1 MEPPRAWPCREPTK
15 RSRHTRLQGT
25 CRWAE
30 ASRGRDQEDPS
41 VIEAHSMGTET
52 LPRGGELPPGPW
64 SGGGPEGCR
73 KREGE
78 GQDSSL
84 PISRKGTSATWERGW
99 KSGDGRPGGLRSRD
113 WCQQATSTCPT
124 PGSGGRGLPSDGTE
138 QWGGDVSPAAVS
150 FRTGRGRCRPQGQE
164 RGCWARA
171 CWPPPACR
179 R

>member
-30 ASRGRDQEDPS
+30 ASRRRDQEDPS

-84 PISRKGTSATWERGW
+84 PISRKGTGATWERGW

-124 PGSGGRGLPSDGTE
+124 PGSGGRGLPSDGAE